1 MNDSEAP
8 KNREPA
14 PPISQ
19 RRRSYAARKRFRN
32 ALGNL
37 EKDLAHATRDA
48 SIVLETLQEHPQLLG
63 LISAEDLDR
72 WKYPLADL
80 QRALDEVIR
89 TFASLGRS

>member
-1 MNDSEAP
+1 M
-8 KNREPA
+8 
-14 PPISQ
+14 
-19 RRRSYAARKRFRN
+19 
-32 ALGNL
+32 GNL

-63 LISAEDLDR
+63 LIGAEDLDR

-80 QRALDEVIR
+80 QRALDELIR